1 LTLIAGQV
9 FSSSGCDD
17 GAKHYSLEQVGIEEE
32 FPETDA
38 RVGMNAKSAAV
49 CRIVLFSLG
58 FLVSSQTVAEVVD
71 YACGSLSTGEDGPY
85 DYRSGHYRMKQVEG
99 NHLSPDVVNLVK
111 GQTGTIGG
119 DLDFVLRY
127 FPNHHVAL
135 LAMVRL
141 GEKEKRSKPLGAK
154 YVVECYFKRALTFR
168 DDDGFVRTIYAS
180 YLYKAGKKAEALN
193 QLNKAADLGEDTPN
207 INYNIGLI
215 YFDLHEYD
223 KALSF
228 AHRAYASGFPLPG
241 LRDKLKKAGIWREP
255 VARTGGGGGVTV
267 ASPEN

>member
-1 LTLIAGQV
+1 MTLIAGQV
-9 FSSSGCDD
+9 FSSLGSDD
-17 GAKHYSLEQVGIEEE
+17 GAKHYSLEQVVIKDK
-32 FPETDA
+32 FPETDT
-38 RVGMNAKSAAV
+38 RFGMNAKSAAV
-49 CRIVLFSLG
+49 FRIVLFGLG
-58 FLVSSQTVAEVVD
+58 FLVSSQSVAEVVD
-71 YACGSLSTGEDGPY
+71 YACGSLATGEDGPY
-85 DYRSGHYRMKQVEG
+85 DYRIGHYRMKQVEG

-141 GEKEKRSKPLGAK
+141 GEKERRSKPLGAK

-168 DDDGFVRTIYAS
+168 DDDGVVRTIYAS

-193 QLNKAADLGEDTPN
+193 QLNKAVELGEDSPN
-207 INYNIGLI
+207 ANYNIGLI
-215 YFDLHEYD
+215 YYDLHEYD

-228 AHRAYASGFPLPG
+228 AHRAYGSGFPLPG

-255 VARTGGGGGVTV
+255 VARSDRGGATV